1 MAHSF
6 GLGTFH
12 GQGACVS
19 SSDRYRRTSSPKRFS
34 VIVRSAPRFAVSL
47 LVALSGDQK
56 GVGVIRNLSINGC
69 CISSGTV
76 VKAGDSL
83 NLEFHPGDHGP
94 VIHIDLA
101 EVRWATAWEFGVV
114 FQSLLLEEQ
123 RRLLDFITTLPS
135 A

>member
-1 MAHSF
+1 M
-6 GLGTFH
+6 
-12 GQGACVS
+12 
-19 SSDRYRRTSSPKRFS
+19 
-34 VIVRSAPRFAVSL
+34 IVRSAPRFAVSL
-47 LVALSGDQK
+47 LVAFSGGQS

-76 VKAGDSL
+76 VKAGESL
-83 NLEFHPGDHGP
+83 NLEFHPRDDGP
-94 VIHIDLA
+94 VILIDRA

-123 RRLLDFITTLPS
+123 HRLLHFITTLPS